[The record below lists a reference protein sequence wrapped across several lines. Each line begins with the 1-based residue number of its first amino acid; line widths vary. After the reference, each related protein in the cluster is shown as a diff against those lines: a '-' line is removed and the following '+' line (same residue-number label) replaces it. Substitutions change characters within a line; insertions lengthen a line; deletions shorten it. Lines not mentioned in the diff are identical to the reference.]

1 MKEVKTDIASSIQKQ
16 DDKMA
21 EQGKTLS
28 DKVESIQSDLTT
40 QGELVKQL
48 HSEVGNLK
56 AMAIEQQRQINET
69 L

>member
-1 MKEVKTDIASSIQKQ
+1 MNEVKTDIASSIQKQ
-16 DDKMA
+16 ENAEDKMT
-21 EQGKTLS
+21 EQAKTLS
-28 DKVESIQSDLTT
+28 DKVESDLTT

-48 HSEVGNLK
+48 HSEVGELK

>member
-1 MKEVKTDIASSIQKQ
+1 
-16 DDKMA
+16 MA

>member
-1 MKEVKTDIASSIQKQ
+1 MT
-16 DDKMA
+16 
-21 EQGKTLS
+21 EQAKTLS
-28 DKVESIQSDLTT
+28 DKVESDLTT

-48 HSEVGNLK
+48 HSEVGELK